1 MTAFDDIC
9 RIVRE
14 ECGTSAEKRVSAR
27 IRELL
32 GTQRVYVPA
41 KPGPDVTKADTV
53 ATIRNRHLVSR
64 ATAYNWLNKYRL

>member
-9 RIVRE
+9 RIVSE
-14 ECGTSAEKRVSAR
+14 ECGTVAAERVSVR
-27 IRELL
+27 VRELL

-41 KPGPDVTKADTV
+41 KPGPDVRKTDTV
-53 ATIRNRHLVSR
+53 ATIRTRHPVSR